1 MSTLSVVLLH
11 EKMVDKQGALVTTSL
26 TLIDIHDIARSSRT
40 YGIDT
45 LYVAHPAPT
54 LRKLARTLQHHWEDG
69 FGATYNPDRKEA
81 LSILDVASDLDEVLH
96 KMSVKFGK
104 TPKLIATSAAKG
116 KGRVSFLKMREIM
129 EQEPTHYLMMLGTG
143 WGMSEELLSRADYFL
158 EPIEGASDFNHLSV
172 RSACAILLDR
182 LKGGAI
188 R

>member
-1 MSTLSVVLLH
+1 MGSLSVVLLH

-40 YGIDT
+40 FGVDA

-54 LRKLARTLQHHWEDG
+54 LRKLARTLQHHWEEG

-96 KMSVKFGK
+96 KMTIKHG
-104 TPKLIATSAAKG
+104 TAPKLIATSAAKG
-116 KGRVSFLKMREIM
+116 AGRTSFSKMREIIDGDKA
-129 EQEPTHYLMMLGTG
+129 PYLMMLGTG
-143 WGMSEELLSRADYFL
+143 WGMSEELLCRANYFL
-158 EPIEGASDFNHLSV
+158 DPIEGAGDFNHLSV

-182 LKGGAI
+182 LRNGI